1 MKLLITFI
9 TSFIICLSSLAQ
21 ERCSTNEYVEFLF
34 NQLPQYKEQRKKV
47 NIETQNGLNQII
59 IIQNLL

>member
-1 MKLLITFI
+1 MKFLITFI

-34 NQLPQYKEQRKKV
+34 DQLPQYKEERKKIDTKS
-47 NIETQNGLNQII
+47 NKKAKSKCGSWS
-59 IIQNLL
+59 